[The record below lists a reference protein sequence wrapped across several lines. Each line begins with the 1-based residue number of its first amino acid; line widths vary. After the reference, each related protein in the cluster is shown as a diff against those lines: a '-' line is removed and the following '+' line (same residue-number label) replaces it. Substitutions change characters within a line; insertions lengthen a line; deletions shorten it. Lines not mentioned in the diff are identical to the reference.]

1 MHPLQEFGISPY
13 VQVRFGG
20 TAPFE
25 SSRPMLRLSK
35 SKSRLSKQS
44 MLLVKPIVLMR
55 FVQILKAILPLFLFQ
70 SQIGQ

>member
-1 MHPLQEFGISPY
+1 MHPLQEYGISPY

-25 SSRPMLRLSK
+25 SSHPMLQLSK
-35 SKSRLSKQS
+35 SRSHLSNRS
-44 MLLVKPIVLMR
+44 MPLVKPIVLMR